1 MPREEVI
8 MSDKKS
14 GYQLRAEL
22 LTLARDIVET
32 NIHLARENKDN
43 NRPEYFST
51 DDVIRE
57 AEKLYQFVQTKS

>member
-1 MPREEVI
+1 

-43 NRPEYFST
+43 NRPRYFST

-57 AEKLYQFVQTKS
+57 AEKLYRFVETKS

>member
-1 MPREEVI
+1 
-8 MSDKKS
+8 MSDKKN

-43 NRPEYFST
+43 NRPRYFST

-57 AEKLYQFVQTKS
+57 AEKLY